1 MYHAKTSFYT
11 PLTYE
16 AYRDVP
22 TAFLLCKQDASMPFE
37 AQQGMV
43 ATVGEGVVRTYTCEG
58 GHCPML
64 SMPQTVADVIH
75 DTAVNEV

>member
-1 MYHAKTSFYT
+1 M
-11 PLTYE
+11 YE

-22 TAFLLCKQDASMPFE
+22 TTYLLCSHDASMPLE

-43 ATVGEGVVRTYTCEG
+43 SAVGEGVVRTYTCEA

-64 SMPQTVADVIH
+64 SVPQDVADVIH
-75 DTAVNEV
+75 NTARRGV